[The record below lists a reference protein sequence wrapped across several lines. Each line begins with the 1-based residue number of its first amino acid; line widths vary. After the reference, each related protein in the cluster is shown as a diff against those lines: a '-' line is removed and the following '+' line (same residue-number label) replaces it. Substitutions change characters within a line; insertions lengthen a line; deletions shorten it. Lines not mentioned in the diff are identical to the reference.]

1 MISVVIVNYKVPHL
15 LKNCV
20 DALKKID
27 RRESIQIIIVDNDS
41 GDDSKKIITLKHP
54 DVTWIQNSKNEGF
67 SKAVNRGMEKAE
79 GEFIL
84 LLNPDTEIYPGSV
97 NACEKFFDS
106 HPDAGI
112 IGGKVLNPDGS
123 VQPQCRR
130 KIPNPGSA
138 FFRLF
143 GLTKLFPGHHLAGDY
158 ELPLVNLDNVH
169 EVEAVSGA
177 LMCIRKDLMLKLNGM
192 DGNFFLY
199 GEDLDICYRTTEAGF
214 KIYFHP
220 EVVAVHHRGAS
231 RKKRPFRTLWYIHQ
245 AMVHFYSKHQASGHT
260 IFTNLIIYTAIWL
273 RWIGM
278 SMYEIAVKVTGKRM
292 FS

>member
-15 LKNCV
+15 LKKCV

-27 RRESIQIIIVDNDS
+27 GRESVQIIIVDNDS
-41 GDDSKKIITLKHP
+41 GDESRNIITLDHP
-54 DVTWIQNSKNEGF
+54 DVIWIQNSRNEGF
-67 SKAVNRGMEKAE
+67 SKAVNLGLEKAA
-79 GEFIL
+79 GNLIL
-84 LLNPDTEIYPGSV
+84 LLNPDTEIYPGSIS
-97 NACEKFFDS
+97 ACENFFTS

-130 KIPNPGSA
+130 KIPSPGSA

-143 GLTKLFPGHHLAGDY
+143 GFTKLFPEHRLAGAY
-158 ELPLVNLDNVH
+158 ELPLENLDAVH

-177 LMCIRKDLMLKLNGM
+177 LMCIRKDLLLDLNGM

-199 GEDLDICYRTTEAGF
+199 GEDLDICYRAAQAGF

-220 EVVAVHHRGAS
+220 EVIAVHHRGAS
-231 RKKRPFRTLWYIHQ
+231 RKKRPFRTLWYIHH
-245 AMVHFYSKHQASGHT
+245 AMARFYTKHQASGHT
-260 IFTNLIIYTAIWL
+260 LFLNLIIYTAIWL
-273 RWIGM
+273 RWTGL
-278 SMYEIAVKVTGKRM
+278 SLYEIAAKLSGKRK
-292 FS
+292 SS